1 MTLLSELPIPIPL
14 AVATKIPE
22 PERTAASRLTKIVLI
37 TLEPVPA
44 TRTKTV
50 GDPSCENAEAT
61 GLGQAVGDSRE
72 YGATLPASALKD
84 PCMVSGPTALKSI
97 SHEIG
102 AAEAA
107 DADADGLELDS
118 GGFANVPGV
127 CATHPLS
134 SATATSPKS
143 SLGTLMMRT

>member
-1 MTLLSELPIPIPL
+1 MTLLSELPIPMPL

-22 PERTAASRLTKIVLI
+22 PSGTAASRLTKMLLI
-37 TLEPVPA
+37 TSEPVPA
-44 TRTKTV
+44 TRTKTD

-61 GLGQAVGDSRE
+61 ELGQVVGDSRE

-84 PCMVSGPTALKSI
+84 PRMVNGPTALKSI

-102 AAEAA
+102 AVEA
-107 DADADGLELDS
+107 ADADGLELDS

-127 CATHPLS
+127 CAMHPLS
-134 SATATSPKS
+134 SATATSPKI